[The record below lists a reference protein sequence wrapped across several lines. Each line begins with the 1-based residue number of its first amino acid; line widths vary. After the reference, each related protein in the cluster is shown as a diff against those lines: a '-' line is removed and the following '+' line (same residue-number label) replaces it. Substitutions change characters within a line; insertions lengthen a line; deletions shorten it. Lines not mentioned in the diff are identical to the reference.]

1 MIIKKRG
8 LFDWTLHDLKGKHDV
23 ELVVSVSPI
32 LQDIYIDEIPYTFH
46 DFNMVSNDDETIIR
60 GSVYDDDSGELVNV
74 FLNCK
79 KKYIL
84 FGK

>member
-1 MIIKKRG
+1 MG
-8 LFDWTLHDLKGKHDV
+8 LFDWTLHDLNGKRDV
-23 ELVVSVSPI
+23 VLVVSASPI
-32 LQDIYIDEIPYTFH
+32 LQDIYIDGVAYSFNE
-46 DFNMVSNDDETIIR
+46 FNMVSNDDETIIK
-60 GSVYDDDSGELVNV
+60 GSVYDGLELVNV

>member
-1 MIIKKRG
+1 MG
-8 LFDWTLHDLKGKHDV
+8 LFDWKLHDLNGKRDV
-23 ELVVSVSPI
+23 ELVVGVTSFSQQVW
-32 LQDIYIDEIPYTFH
+32 IDGVGYQFYY
-46 DFNMVSNDDETIIR
+46 FNMVSNDDETIIR
-60 GSVYDDDSGELVNV
+60 GSVYADGGLELVNV

>member
-1 MIIKKRG
+1 MG
-8 LFDWTLHDLKGKHDV
+8 LFDWKLHDLNGKRDV
-23 ELVVSVSPI
+23 KLVVGISPI
-32 LQDIYIDEIPYTFH
+32 MQDIWIDNVAYRFH
-46 DFNMVSNDDETIIR
+46 DFKMVSNDDETIIK
-60 GSVYDDDSGELVNV
+60 GSVYEDGGLELVNV

>member
-1 MIIKKRG
+1 MG
-8 LFDWTLHDLKGKHDV
+8 LFDWKLHDLNGKRDV
-23 ELVVSVSPI
+23 KLVIGVNSISQQLWI
-32 LQDIYIDEIPYTFH
+32 DDIWYEFYT
-46 DFNMVSNDDETIIR
+46 FNMVSNDDETIIR
-60 GSVYDDDSGELVNV
+60 GSVYEDGGLELVNV

>member
-1 MIIKKRG
+1 MG
-8 LFDWTLHDLKGKHDV
+8 LFDWKLHDLNGKRDV
-23 ELVVSVSPI
+23 ELVVGVTSFSQQVW
-32 LQDIYIDEIPYTFH
+32 IDGVGYQFY
-46 DFNMVSNDDETIIR
+46 DFNMVSNDDETIIK
-60 GSVYDDDSGELVNV
+60 GSVYEDGGLEPVNV

>member
-1 MIIKKRG
+1 MG
-8 LFDWTLHDLKGKHDV
+8 LFDWKLHDLNGKHDV
-23 ELVVSVSPI
+23 ELVVGVSSI
-32 LQDIYIDEIPYTFH
+32 TQQIWIDGIGYEFY

-60 GSVYDDDSGELVNV
+60 GSVYENGGLELVNV

>member
-1 MIIKKRG
+1 MG
-8 LFDWTLHDLKGKHDV
+8 LFDWKLHDLNGKHDV
-23 ELVVSVSPI
+23 ELVVGVSPI
-32 LQDIYIDEIPYTFH
+32 MQDIWIDNVVYSFH
-46 DFNMVSNDDETIIR
+46 EFNMVSNDDETIIK
-60 GSVYDDDSGELVNV
+60 GSVYEDGGLELINV

>member
-1 MIIKKRG
+1 MG
-8 LFDWTLHDLKGKHDV
+8 LFDWKLHDLNGKRDV
-23 ELVVSVSPI
+23 ELVVGVTYFSQQ
-32 LQDIYIDEIPYTFH
+32 LCIDGVWYEFYN
-46 DFNMVSNDDETIIR
+46 FNMVSNNDETIIK
-60 GSVYDDDSGELVNV
+60 GSVYEEGGFELVNV

>member
-1 MIIKKRG
+1 MG
-8 LFDWTLHDLKGKHDV
+8 LFDWKLHDLNGKRDV
-23 ELVVSVSPI
+23 KLVVGASPI
-32 LQDIYIDEIPYTFH
+32 MQTIWIDSVGYEFYE
-46 DFNMVSNDDETIIR
+46 FNMVSNDDETIIK
-60 GSVYDDDSGELVNV
+60 GSVYEDGGLELVNV

>member
-1 MIIKKRG
+1 MG
-8 LFDWTLHDLKGKHDV
+8 LFDWKLHDLNGKRDV
-23 ELVVSVSPI
+23 DLVVGVTSFSQQVW
-32 LQDIYIDEIPYTFH
+32 IDGVGYQFY
-46 DFNMVSNDDETIIR
+46 DFNMVSNDDETIIK
-60 GSVYDDDSGELVNV
+60 GSVYEGGGLELVNV

>member
-1 MIIKKRG
+1 MG
-8 LFDWTLHDLKGKHDV
+8 LFDWKLHDLNGKRDV
-23 ELVVSVSPI
+23 ELVVGVSPI
-32 LQDIYIDEIPYTFH
+32 MQDIWIDNVAYTFH
-46 DFNMVSNDDETIIR
+46 EFNMVSNDDETIIK
-60 GSVYDDDSGELVNV
+60 GSVYKVDGAGLVNV

>member
-1 MIIKKRG
+1 MG
-8 LFDWTLHDLKGKHDV
+8 LFDWKLHDLNGKRDV
-23 ELVVSVSPI
+23 KLIVGVSPI
-32 LQDIYIDEIPYTFH
+32 CQDMWIDDLGYTFY

-60 GSVYDDDSGELVNV
+60 GRVYEHGGLELVNV

>member
-1 MIIKKRG
+1 MG
-8 LFDWTLHDLKGKHDV
+8 LFDWKLHDLNGKRDV
-23 ELVVSVSPI
+23 KLVIGVNSISQQLWI
-32 LQDIYIDEIPYTFH
+32 DDIGYGFYT
-46 DFNMVSNDDETIIR
+46 FNMVSNDDETIIR
-60 GSVYDDDSGELVNV
+60 GSVYEDGGLELVNV

>member
-1 MIIKKRG
+1 MG
-8 LFDWTLHDLKGKHDV
+8 LFDWKLHDLNGKRDV
-23 ELVVSVSPI
+23 ELVVGVTSFSQQVW
-32 LQDIYIDEIPYTFH
+32 IDGVGYQFY
-46 DFNMVSNDDETIIR
+46 DFNMVSNDDETIVR
-60 GSVYDDDSGELVNV
+60 GSVYEDGGLELVNV

>member
-1 MIIKKRG
+1 MG
-8 LFDWTLHDLKGKHDV
+8 LFDWTLHDLNGKRDV
-23 ELVVSVSPI
+23 KLVVGASPI
-32 LQDIYIDEIPYTFH
+32 MQTIWIDSVGYEFYE
-46 DFNMVSNDDETIIR
+46 FNMVSNDDETIIK
-60 GSVYDDDSGELVNV
+60 GSVYEDGGLELVNV

>member
-1 MIIKKRG
+1 MG
-8 LFDWTLHDLKGKHDV
+8 LFDWKLHDLNGKRDV
-23 ELVVSVSPI
+23 ELVIGVTSISQQLWINGVG
-32 LQDIYIDEIPYTFH
+32 YEFH
-46 DFNMVSNDDETIIR
+46 DFNMVSNDGETIIK
-60 GSVYDDDSGELVNV
+60 GTVYEDGGVEVVNV

>member
-1 MIIKKRG
+1 MA
-8 LFDWTLHDLKGKHDV
+8 LFDWKLHDLNGKRDV
-23 ELVVSVSPI
+23 KLVIGVNSISQQLWI
-32 LQDIYIDEIPYTFH
+32 DDIWYEFYA
-46 DFNMVSNDDETIIR
+46 FNMVSNDDETIIR
-60 GSVYDDDSGELVNV
+60 GSVYEDGGLELVNV

>member
-1 MIIKKRG
+1 MG
-8 LFDWTLHDLKGKHDV
+8 LFDWKLHDLNGKRDV
-23 ELVVSVSPI
+23 ELVVGVTSFSQQVW
-32 LQDIYIDEIPYTFH
+32 IDGVGYQFY
-46 DFNMVSNDDETIIR
+46 DFNMVSNDDETIIK
-60 GSVYDDDSGELVNV
+60 GSVYEGGGLELVNV

>member
-1 MIIKKRG
+1 MG
-8 LFDWTLHDLKGKHDV
+8 LFDWKLHDLNGKHDV
-23 ELVVSVSPI
+23 KLVVGVSPI
-32 LQDIYIDEIPYTFH
+32 MQDIWIDNVGYSFH
-46 DFNMVSNDDETIIR
+46 EFNMVSNDDETIIK
-60 GSVYDDDSGELVNV
+60 GSVYEDGGLELINV

>member
-1 MIIKKRG
+1 MG
-8 LFDWTLHDLKGKHDV
+8 LFDWKLHDLNGKRDV
-23 ELVVSVSPI
+23 ELVVGVTSFSQQVW
-32 LQDIYIDEIPYTFH
+32 IDGVCYQFY
-46 DFNMVSNDDETIIR
+46 DFNMVSNDDETIIK
-60 GSVYDDDSGELVNV
+60 GSVYEGSGLKPVNV

>member
-1 MIIKKRG
+1 MG
-8 LFDWTLHDLKGKHDV
+8 LFDWKLHDLNGKHDV
-23 ELVVSVSPI
+23 ELVIGVTSFSQQLWI
-32 LQDIYIDEIPYTFH
+32 DDIGYEFCN
-46 DFNMVSNDDETIIR
+46 FNMVSNDDETIIR
-60 GSVYDDDSGELVNV
+60 GSVYEDGGLELVNV

>member
-1 MIIKKRG
+1 MA
-8 LFDWTLHDLKGKHDV
+8 LFDWKLHDLNGKRDV
-23 ELVVSVSPI
+23 KLVIGVNSISQQLWI
-32 LQDIYIDEIPYTFH
+32 DDIWYEFYT
-46 DFNMVSNDDETIIR
+46 FNMVSNDDETIIR
-60 GSVYDDDSGELVNV
+60 GSVYEDGGLELVNV